1 MLKAVFFYLIHKLQH
16 SLGIKNR
23 VAVDSMIIAAD
34 SNSDLFVVRYLVFYK
49 FIACN
54 F

>member
-1 MLKAVFFYLIHKLQH
+1 MLKAIFFYLIHKLQH
-16 SLGIKNR
+16 LLGIKNR

-34 SNSDLFVVRYLVFYK
+34 PNSDLFRVRYLIFYK
-49 FIACN
+49 FIARN